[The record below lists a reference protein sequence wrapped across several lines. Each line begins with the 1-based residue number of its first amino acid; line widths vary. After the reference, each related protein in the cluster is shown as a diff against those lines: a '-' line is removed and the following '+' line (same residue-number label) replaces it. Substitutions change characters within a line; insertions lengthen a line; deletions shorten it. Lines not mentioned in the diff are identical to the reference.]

1 MNVLRVAT
9 HTVERSL
16 RWWRGIAYMGLLV
29 TLAMMAYPPSAP
41 ALIEVRSGPGLRY
54 EVMAEVPAEGSYV
67 VVAQEQEWYKIQL
80 HDGREGWVHRF
91 YMGQPPSQTTP
102 VVTPPPAMPSSAV
115 ATPAVTPSRVVPT
128 QRLSNSAP
136 PAAPEKFKLIV
147 RAEPVDS
154 IVKLKNTKT
163 DYRPGLELPAGRYDL
178 VVRREGYK
186 PVQRTVTISN
196 VDVTLD
202 VTLEPEK
209 KYRLMVQTTPAD
221 SIVKFDNSKL
231 DYRPGLELVPGRYK
245 LLVTRKGYKPAWQQV
260 VLNDGDV
267 TFSITLEPETYK

>member
-1 MNVLRVAT
+1 MLIQDKNVLQP
-9 HTVERSL
+9 
-16 RWWRGIAYMGLLV
+16 
-29 TLAMMAYPPSAP
+29 TL
-41 ALIEVRSGPGLRY
+41 
-54 EVMAEVPAEGSYV
+54 
-67 VVAQEQEWYKIQL
+67 
-80 HDGREGWVHRF
+80 
-91 YMGQPPSQTTP
+91 
-102 VVTPPPAMPSSAV
+102 VVT
-115 ATPAVTPSRVVPT
+115 
-128 QRLSNSAP
+128 
-136 PAAPEKFKLIV
+136 
-147 RAEPVDS
+147 
-154 IVKLKNTKT
+154 
-163 DYRPGLELPAGRYDL
+163 
-178 VVRREGYK
+178 REGYK
-186 PVQRTVTISN
+186 PVQRTVRISN

>member
-1 MNVLRVAT
+1 
-9 HTVERSL
+9 
-16 RWWRGIAYMGLLV
+16 
-29 TLAMMAYPPSAP
+29 
-41 ALIEVRSGPGLRY
+41 
-54 EVMAEVPAEGSYV
+54 
-67 VVAQEQEWYKIQL
+67 
-80 HDGREGWVHRF
+80 
-91 YMGQPPSQTTP
+91 
-102 VVTPPPAMPSSAV
+102 
-115 ATPAVTPSRVVPT
+115 
-128 QRLSNSAP
+128 
-136 PAAPEKFKLIV
+136 
-147 RAEPVDS
+147 VDS

-178 VVRREGYK
+178 VVTREGYK

-209 KYRLMVQTTPAD
+209 KYKLMVQTTPAD
-221 SIVKFDNSKL
+221 SIVKFVNSKLDYRPGLELPAGRYDLVVTREGYKPARRAVVVNNADVTLDVALDVVKYKLMVQTTPADSIVKLDNSKL